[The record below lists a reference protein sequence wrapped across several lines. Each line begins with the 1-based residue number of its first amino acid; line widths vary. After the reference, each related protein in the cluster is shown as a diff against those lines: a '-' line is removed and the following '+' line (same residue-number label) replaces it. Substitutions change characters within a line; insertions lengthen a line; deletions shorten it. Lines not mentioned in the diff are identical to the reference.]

1 MIFSKLLC
9 PVCKTHTL
17 GSQSSSRRAKTSFKT
32 CGSTECSKNLRYRN
46 PKKGATFTRK
56 VSAYAGPE
64 LCGCGGKANYQFK
77 SGKVCCQ
84 NVATN
89 CPSVRI
95 DINTRISQRLKA
107 EIASDGL
114 TGTQRK
120 ALSGANTKRN
130 DVDEFGKNGWDRFAD
145 KLKDTIE
152 NSRDDDGRT
161 YLSRSKLS
169 HEDFLLKPE
178 KEKYYA
184 IVWAMTEQQYKKH
197 FYYIDNA
204 ELRGNDY
211 HLDHIFSISE
221 GFRQKI
227 PAEVIANYTNLRVIS
242 STLNCSKQG
251 ECHKTLT
258 ELYEDFALA
267 RTSPNE
273 ISL

>member
-1 MIFSKLLC
+1 
-9 PVCKTHTL
+9 
-17 GSQSSSRRAKTSFKT
+17 
-32 CGSTECSKNLRYRN
+32 
-46 PKKGATFTRK
+46 
-56 VSAYAGPE
+56 
-64 LCGCGGKANYQFK
+64 
-77 SGKVCCQ
+77 
-84 NVATN
+84 
-89 CPSVRI
+89 VRI
-95 DINTRISQRLKA
+95 DINIRINQRLKA
-107 EIASDGL
+107 EIDSDGL

-197 FYYIDNA
+197 FYDIDNA

-258 ELYEDFALA
+258 ELYEDFTLA
-267 RTSPNE
+267 RTSSNE